1 MDCSDGSPKV
11 RAEGSSDLSPEQRP
25 QRRGIR
31 RWRIRRWWNAINRP
45 PIYPPFSFLIFN
57 FELRYAAAPLVHSIT
72 YPLISDLVRE
82 TVPARLPRRPL
93 HGGARSSEA

>member
-1 MDCSDGSPKV
+1 MISGARIR
-11 RAEGSSDLSPEQRP
+11 RACPRASRNGQRRGPPQRP
-25 QRRGIR
+25 QQPI
-31 RWRIRRWWNAINRP
+31 IIP
-45 PIYPPFSFLIFN
+45 PFLIFN
-57 FELRYAAAPLVHSIT
+57 FELRYAAAPLVHSIS